1 MTRLA
6 LALTLIAVPALADT
20 VTLKGSTVTLRPT
33 ERPGA
38 LAEVE
43 FYNDPS
49 NYLDD
54 NGEHVLTLDGLE
66 VGLRFTWN
74 VSGDDD
80 RIELTPPEGVICDP
94 RDCALSLAE
103 GDTGVVYLFS
113 VEGVGM

>member
-1 MTRLA
+1 MFRTSLA
-6 LALTLIAVPALADT
+6 LALIAAPALADT
-20 VTLKGSTVTLRPT
+20 VALKGSTVTLRPT

-38 LAEVE
+38 MAEVE

-49 NYLDD
+49 NDAAD
-54 NGEHVLTLDGLE
+54 NGDHVLTLDGLE

-74 VSGDDD
+74 AAGSDD

-94 RDCALSLAE
+94 RDCVLSLGE
-103 GDTGVVYLFS
+103 GDTGVVHLFS